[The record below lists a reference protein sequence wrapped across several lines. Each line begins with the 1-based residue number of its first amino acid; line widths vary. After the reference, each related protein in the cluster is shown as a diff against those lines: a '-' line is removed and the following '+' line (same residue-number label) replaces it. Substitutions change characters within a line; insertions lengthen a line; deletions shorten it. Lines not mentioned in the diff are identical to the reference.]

1 MCFTNFMNTSCIE
14 KNTLSGSSF
23 TSINMRHN
31 TYVTCL
37 FQGEFSSHVFFSFP
51 IIIYFE
57 LITNGSERMLCSLQ
71 PFCVDLHVFLQM
83 HLYYS
88 MRLEF
93 HLQDVLP
100 LFSLRVDANS

>member
-83 HLYYS
+83 HLYYWIL
-88 MRLEF
+88 LEF
-93 HLQDVLP
+93 HWYLVLP
-100 LFSLRVDANS
+100 FFFFTVIPNS